1 MFGETALQVAII
13 HQYLASAYQNYKTA
27 LEHQEKCHKI
37 LESQFQEDHPLL
49 MKSKLW
55 IGALTKLSVEQELQK
70 EKDR

>member
-49 MKSKLW
+49 MKSKL
-55 IGALTKLSVEQELQK
+55 
-70 EKDR
+70 